1 MFLGIVFVKDDFFRH
16 VERYFADI
24 LVGDLIM
31 NVDISTKTAKL
42 EELQGKVIEA
52 LNEIKVLQQEVDYKT
67 SDLVTRLN
75 GDPEMAGI
83 AIELLLV
90 MAGYKKVP
98 VEGNC

>member
-1 MFLGIVFVKDDFFRH
+1 
-16 VERYFADI
+16 
-24 LVGDLIM
+24 M